1 MNSIFFILLIYFGS
15 LFLFEFTKEQLNLNQ
30 MSSSIPEEF
39 LEFYDKEKYEKAQT
53 YLKDKTRLHLLK
65 HGLLVSG
72 LLWMIY
78 CQGFNSLDLW
88 SRQFNLNNMLSGL
101 IFIGVLLL
109 FLQLISLIFS
119 AINTFIIEEKYG
131 FNKTTL
137 KTFFSDKLIGLFIIS
152 LFGGGFF
159 IVMMLIF
166 DTFKDLFG
174 GYAWVTA
181 WLLSVALEILLF
193 FIVPV
198 FILPL
203 FNKFSPLEE
212 GELKN
217 TIESFAET
225 QNFHLQGLF
234 TMNGSKRST
243 KANAFFT
250 GFGKSRRIVLFD
262 TLINNFTTDELVV
275 ILAHEIG
282 HYKKKH
288 ITQQLILS
296 IFVSGIGFFIFSR
309 LLNNETIF
317 LAFNMEHISI
327 YASFILVLV
336 LLFPLLNLL
345 SIVTNSLSRKNEY
358 EADQYAIENTGS
370 GEAMISSL
378 KNLSVSSLANLNPHP
393 LKVLVDYT
401 HPPVL
406 QRINAIRKMN

>member
-15 LFLFEFTKEQLNLNQ
+15 LLLFEFAKEKLNLNKI
-30 MSSSIPEEF
+30 SSIVPEEF
-39 LEFYDKEKYEKAQT
+39 LGFYDKEKYEKAQT

-65 HGLLVSG
+65 YGFLVSG

-88 SRQFNLNNMLSGL
+88 SRQFNLNNILTGL
-101 IFIGVLLL
+101 IFIGLLL
-109 FLQLISLIFS
+109 LLLQLINLLFS
-119 AINTFIIEEKYG
+119 AINTFVIEEKYG

-137 KTFFSDKLIGLFIIS
+137 KIFISNKLIGLFIIS

-166 DTFKDLFG
+166 DTYKELFG
-174 GYAWVTA
+174 GYAWVVA
-181 WLLSVALEILLF
+181 WLIRVALEILLF

-203 FNKFSPLEE
+203 FNKFLPLEE

-217 TIESFAET
+217 TIESFAKK

-378 KNLSVSSLANLNPHP
+378 KNLSVSSLANLSPHP